1 MNQSW
6 RVKVGAVGETT
17 AIGKVGVLRDTIDKY
32 FPLGVGVR
40 NIDIVEITET
50 GNYKN
55 SIKMCEFPLDE
66 EARQTYRCHWTN
78 T

>member
-17 AIGKVGVLRDTIDKY
+17 AIGKVGVLRDTIDEY

-40 NIDIVEITET
+40 NIDIVGITEID
-50 GNYKN
+50 NYKN
-55 SIKMCEFPLDE
+55 RIKTCEFNLE
-66 EARQTYRCHWTN
+66 
-78 T
+78 